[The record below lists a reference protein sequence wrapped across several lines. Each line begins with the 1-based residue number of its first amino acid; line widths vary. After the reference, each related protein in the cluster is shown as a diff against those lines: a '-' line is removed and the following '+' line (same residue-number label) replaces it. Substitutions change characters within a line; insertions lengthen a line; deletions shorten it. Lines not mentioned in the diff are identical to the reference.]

1 MTGEPL
7 NIRKKICMLCR
18 WNNDA
23 ASGSGQYEDE
33 CISVKKV
40 KKSTLFVEIFVQ
52 TTKSVKRFHS

>member
-1 MTGEPL
+1 
-7 NIRKKICMLCR
+7 MLCR